1 MNRQRE
7 REFDLIAGNRI
18 SKLKPG
24 IKKHVALG
32 NRNSITLRNKF
43 KRMNLKGSHVD
54 EALKMVDEIGF
65 QKILENQSI
74 GVRFSTVSKSRSKPK
89 IWNSK

>member
-32 NRNSITLRNKF
+32 DINSITLRNKF
-43 KRMNLKGSHVD
+43 KRMNLNGFHID
-54 EALKMVDEIGF
+54 QALQMVDEIGF
-65 QKILENQSI
+65 QKVLQNQSI
-74 GVRFSTVSKSRSKPK
+74 GVRFSTVSKSKTKPK
-89 IWNSK
+89 VWKSK